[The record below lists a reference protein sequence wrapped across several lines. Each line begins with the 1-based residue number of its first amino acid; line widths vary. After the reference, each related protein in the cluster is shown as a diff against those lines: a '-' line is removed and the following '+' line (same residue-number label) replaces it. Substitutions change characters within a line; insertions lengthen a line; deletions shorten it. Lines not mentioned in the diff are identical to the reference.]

1 MIEKLK
7 KVNLLIIKD
16 KKELVLETLFN
27 LNLVHISSFREK
39 TLRDF
44 SYFKVPTPKKTYQEE
59 LVEIENIFSIFRQ
72 FGFENAGFFKS
83 FFPNK
88 IILSKSEFAVITKE
102 FDLKKVYGI
111 ISGFLRNYEKLLEEE
126 NLLKE
131 EVDYINI
138 FKSFPFQYSILLD
151 TKFTRSICF
160 SIKSKKLIDFTSQ
173 EKDFLGNVFFYQFA
187 ADKDLAK
194 IFMLYLPEDEDKINL
209 LLKKYKIDLVSMP
222 EHITGFEEE
231 EVERI
236 NNRINAIDKEKN
248 IIVSKIREI
257 YVLKP
262 KLLALKDFYKSLQL
276 KESAVEK
283 SLEGKEI
290 SVLNGFVRESE
301 IDKIM
306 KISDNDNCIVI
317 ISEPENDDVVPVSL
331 KNNPIFKP
339 FEFLVRMF
347 GVPSYS
353 NIDPVPVVAIIFTL
367 FFGLALGDAFYGLI
381 LTIFAYLCL
390 RKYRKDPIAHN
401 FFSILL
407 YGGVMSIIVGV
418 LTGSVAGNFF
428 QLYFPKSPIAKLI
441 TGIMIIDPLSP
452 QGAVDFLVFAIGIGV
467 FVQLLGTIMNIAAE
481 IKNKNYLNAI
491 LNQVGWLLFLP
502 GLVMLLL
509 LSRFPF
515 LRILDYSLIIIGLIL
530 LLVGGWN
537 SVHKLMFKPVAA
549 LVNIYGI
556 RSSYGVTSFFGDVLS
571 YSRLFALG
579 LSTSILAS
587 SFNLITRIISQMFG
601 NVALLGLIP
610 ILVIWIATQSLGIVM
625 STLGAFIHSMRLN
638 FLEFFGRFYN
648 IGGFEFKP
656 LGFEFKNII
665 IDSKEEVINN
675 GKYGNS

>member
-16 KKELVLETLFN
+16 KKELVLDTLFN

-44 SYFKVPTPKKTYQEE
+44 PYFKVPTSKKTYQEE
-59 LVEIENIFSIFRQ
+59 LVETENIFSIFRQ
-72 FGFENAGFFKS
+72 FGFESAGFFKS

-88 IILSKSEFAVITKE
+88 IIFSKSEFAVISKE
-102 FDLKKVYGI
+102 FDLKKVHGI

-126 NLLKE
+126 NSLKE
-131 EVDYINI
+131 EIDYISI
-138 FKSFPFQYSILLD
+138 FKSFPFQYSILLG
-151 TKFTRSICF
+151 TKFTGSICF

-187 ADKDLAK
+187 TDKDLAK
-194 IFMLYLPEDEDKINL
+194 IFMLYLPEDEDQINL
-209 LLKKYKIDLVSMP
+209 LLKKYKIDLISMP

-236 NNRINAIDKEKN
+236 NNRITVIDKEKN
-248 IIVSKIREI
+248 IIISKIREI
-257 YVLKP
+257 HVLKP

-283 SLEGKEI
+283 LLEGKEI
-290 SVLNGFVRESE
+290 SILNGFVRESE
-301 IDKIM
+301 LDKIM
-306 KISDNDNCIVI
+306 KISDNENCIVV

-381 LTIFAYLCL
+381 LTIFAYIFL

-407 YGGVMSIIVGV
+407 YGGIMSIIVGV

-428 QLYFPKSPIAKLI
+428 QLYFPKSAIAKLV

-467 FVQLLGTIMNIAAE
+467 FVQLLGTIMNIAVE

-491 LNQVGWLLFLP
+491 FNQVGWLLFLP

-530 LLVGGWN
+530 LLIGGWN

-601 NVALLGLIP
+601 NVALLGVIP

-625 STLGAFIHSMRLN
+625 TSLGAFIHSMRLN

-665 IDSKEEVINN
+665 IDSEEEVINN